1 MITEKQKEQRR
12 QSIGSSDAACVLG
25 LDPYRNLY
33 DLWLEKT
40 GRVEG
45 FSGNKATERGD
56 YLEDGILR
64 WAADRLGE
72 KVVKPSN
79 SFTLGRLRA
88 HVDGQVGKY
97 GRGNPIVE
105 AKNMV
110 QEGDWGREMTDEV
123 PEHVFIQVQHQM
135 VCAEAPHAYV
145 ARLSG
150 GMGMSFSMYRVDPDP
165 EIQRAIIEQSEAF
178 WSMHIE
184 TDEPPP
190 YEKAS
195 EGMIQYMQR
204 IQRDGSST
212 RISDEHMKAYHHW
225 KQVEADAQGRMRYHK
240 ARIMEDLGEHSK
252 GEGQMFRVNMVQVS
266 PSMKL
271 DTKAL
276 KEAMPE
282 VYEKFCRESSGYS
295 YPRVSQIKRKETS

>member
-12 QSIGSSDAACVLG
+12 KSIGSSDAACVLG

-40 GRVEG
+40 GRVDG

-64 WAADRLGE
+64 WAADRIGE
-72 KVVKPSN
+72 RVVKPSA
-79 SFTLGRLRA
+79 SFTLGILRA

-110 QEGDWGREMTDEV
+110 QAGDWGREMTDEV
-123 PEHVFIQVQHQM
+123 PVHVFIQVQHQM
-135 VCAEAPHAYV
+135 VCAEAPYAYV

-150 GMGMSFSMYRVDPDP
+150 GMGMAFSLYKVEPDP
-165 EIQRAIIEQSEAF
+165 EIQRAIIERSEAF
-178 WSMHIE
+178 WAAHVE
-184 TDEPPP
+184 ADEPPA

-195 EGMIQYMQR
+195 EAMIAYMQR
-204 IQRDGSST
+204 IERDGGET
-212 RISDEHMKAYHHW
+212 MISDEHMKAYAHW
-225 KQVEADAQGRMRYHK
+225 KAVERDAQERMRFHK
-240 ARIMEDLGEHSK
+240 AKIMEDLGDHSK
-252 GEGQMFRVNMVQVS
+252 GVGKEYRVNMVQVS
-266 PSMKL
+266 PSMSL
-271 DTKAL
+271 DTDAL
-276 KEAMPE
+276 KAEMPE
-282 VYEKFCRESSGYS
+282 VHDKFLKERAGYS
-295 YPRVSQIKRKETS
+295 YPRVTKVKKG

>member
-12 QSIGSSDAACVLG
+12 KSIGSSDAACVLG

-40 GRVEG
+40 GRVDG

-64 WAADRLGE
+64 WAADRIGE
-72 KVVKPSN
+72 RVVKPSA
-79 SFTLGRLRA
+79 SFTLGILRA

-110 QEGDWGREMTDEV
+110 QAGDWGREMTDEV
-123 PEHVFIQVQHQM
+123 PMHVFIQVQHQM
-135 VCAEAPHAYV
+135 VCAEAPYAYV

-150 GMGMSFSMYRVDPDP
+150 GMGMAFSLYKVEPDP
-165 EIQRAIIEQSEAF
+165 EIQRAIIERSEAF
-178 WSMHIE
+178 WAAHVE
-184 TDEPPP
+184 ADEPPA

-195 EGMIQYMQR
+195 EAMIAYMQR
-204 IQRDGSST
+204 IERDGGET
-212 RISDEHMKAYHHW
+212 MISDEHMKAYYHW
-225 KQVEADAQGRMRYHK
+225 KAVERDAQERMRLHK
-240 ARIMEDLGEHSK
+240 AKIMEDLGEHSK
-252 GEGQMFRVNMVQVS
+252 GVGKEYRVNMVQVS
-266 PSMKL
+266 PSMSL
-271 DTKAL
+271 DIDAL
-276 KEAMPE
+276 KAEMPE
-282 VYEKFCRESSGYS
+282 VHDKFLKERAGYS
-295 YPRVSQIKRKETS
+295 YPRVTKVKKG